1 MVIISFMLK
10 PFMKKG
16 TLTMSKK
23 LPVKHIVKNG
33 VTLITIEDVM
43 KAKESKD
50 QGNLAL
56 VFKAFME
63 QLTSEMR
70 ARVDDIHIMNI
81 IALENAQEHNSFTL
95 MTCMVN
101 SVTEMKA
108 VRHARLKQWFIE
120 HAPCKW
126 EKGSF
131 VFDNTRE
138 PTDYKIE
145 EARQH
150 PWHAEPEKLTINFYE
165 VDNIY
170 KAVETVISRA
180 KGKNASPAQ
189 RKELQELV
197 SFFEKT
203 VKPRVEAIKEIAST
217 KTLDIIIDVKAD
229 KDISEAA

>member
-16 TLTMSKK
+16 TLTMTKK
-23 LPVKHIVKNG
+23 LPVKQIVKNG
-33 VTLITIEDVM
+33 VALITIEDVV
-43 KAKESKD
+43 KAKESND

-63 QLTSEMR
+63 QVTNEMR
-70 ARVDDIHIMNI
+70 ARVNDIHVMNI

-126 EKGSF
+126 EKGNF

-150 PWHAEPEKLTINFYE
+150 PWHEKEENVGLDFYSLDNALKAIETI
-165 VDNIY
+165 V
-170 KAVETVISRA
+170 SRA
-180 KGKNASPAQ
+180 KGKKANPAQ
-189 RKELQELV
+189 QKQLQELAAMLD
-197 SFFEKT
+197 KA
-203 VKPRVEAIKEIAST
+203 VKPKIEIAIKETVATTEKLESNNT
-217 KTLDIIIDVKAD
+217 TEL
-229 KDISEAA
+229 SEAA